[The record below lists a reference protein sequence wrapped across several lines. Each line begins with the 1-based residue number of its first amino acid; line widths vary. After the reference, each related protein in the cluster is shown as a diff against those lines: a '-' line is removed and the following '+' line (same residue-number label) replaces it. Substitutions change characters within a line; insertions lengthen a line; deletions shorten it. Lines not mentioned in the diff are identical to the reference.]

1 MLKLNY
7 LDGVKMLGKSITVDF
22 EKKCGRIKP
31 LCSVNGGPRS
41 GGAGLVYDFADEFCR
56 MGVPFVRV
64 GAASGDYG
72 YNQFLNIHSIFPDFS
87 ADETLEESY
96 NFLPTDLYLA
106 SVKAVGAEIFYCFG
120 EASEPYSKKLFVSPP
135 IDKEK
140 WARICEHILMHYNEG
155 WANGFK
161 WNIKYVEIW
170 NSPDTPEGFSASA
183 EEYFELYRITANY
196 LRERFPK
203 LKIGAY
209 GAGGFYSLNRIDAT
223 EEMKGYVPFMQQF
236 LSYIN
241 REETQAPIDFFSWS
255 CVTQNPEEL
264 AMHAK
269 YARSY
274 LDGAGHK
281 RVRSIISR
289 YNTVSGQTPP
299 CLSQSFP
306 SELAS
311 SLILIQKSSADMMF
325 YSSADASSPENGLF
339 SVEDHTAHRHYSAY
353 NVMCF
358 FAELYRLGTAVET
371 TADYSKEIYSL
382 GAKGDDGGA
391 IMLVTRKYSG
401 KAEIVLR
408 GSTYTACSVTKV
420 QPTSDRGAPNIFK
433 AENVA
438 IAGSKIVLPV
448 KENEI
453 YLIRLF

>member
-1 MLKLNY
+1 
-7 LDGVKMLGKSITVDF
+7 MLGKSITVDF

-41 GGAGLVYDFADEFCR
+41 GGAGLAYDFTDEFCK

-64 GAASGDYG
+64 GASSGDYG

-96 NFLPTDLYLA
+96 NFLPTDLYLS
-106 SVKAVGAEIFYCFG
+106 SVKSVGAEIFYCFG
-120 EASEPYSKKLFVSPP
+120 EASEPYSKKLFVTPP
-135 IDKEK
+135 ADKEK

-161 WNIKYVEIW
+161 WNIKYAEIW
-170 NSPDTPEGFSASA
+170 SCADTPEGFMGSA
-183 EEYFELYRITANY
+183 EDYFELYRITANH

-223 EEMKGYVPFMQQF
+223 EEMKGYVPFMQKF
-236 LSYIN
+236 LTYIN
-241 REETQAPIDFFSWS
+241 REDTKAPLDFFTWS
-255 CVTQNPEEL
+255 CITQNPEEL

-274 LDGAGHK
+274 LDTAGHK

-289 YNTVSGQTPP
+289 YNTTLGQTTPA
-299 CLSQSFP
+299 LSTSFP
-306 SELAS
+306 SELAA
-311 SLILIQKSSADMMF
+311 SLILIQKSQADMMF
-325 YSSADASSPENGLF
+325 YSSADADSRENGLF
-339 SVEDHTAHRHYSAY
+339 SIEDYSTHRHYSAF
-353 NVMCF
+353 NVICF

-371 TADYSKEIYSL
+371 TADYSKEVYSL
-382 GAKGDDGGA
+382 AARGADGGA
-391 IMLVTRKYSG
+391 VMMATRKYNG
-401 KAEIVLR
+401 KVELVLR
-408 GSTYTACSVTKV
+408 GSAFTTCSVTKV
-420 QPTSDRGAPNIFK
+420 QPTAVRGAPNIFK

-438 IAGSKIVLPV
+438 VNGSKIVLSV

-453 YLIRLF
+453 YLVRLF